1 MTAKLM
7 DHVTFT
13 PQVLVAWNEETQ
25 ALVDPLF
32 FPNNNGEVDRFLGA
46 ELEGTLSI
54 EVVKGVNFDFIGS
67 VVVSG
72 SGLKDL
78 YEQRAAIETCTINP
92 LNGACA
98 AVSNPSNFDAPSAP
112 FAFQGRLLVYIDQ
125 FFK

>member
-25 ALVDPLF
+25 ALVQPTF
-32 FPNNNGEVDRFLGA
+32 FAGNNGEVDRFLGA

-54 EVVKGVNFDFIGS
+54 EVVTGVNFDFIGS
-67 VVVSG
+67 VVISG
-72 SGLKDL
+72 GGLKDL
-78 YEQRAAIETCTINP
+78 YEQRAAIEVDP
-92 LNGACA
+92 LGGT
-98 AVSNPSNFDAPSAP
+98 SPSTFDAPSVP